1 MAKTQKEINARL
13 KAYANGT
20 VDSPYKVTKPTN
32 YDNRF
37 NTMEVGAIDVDK
49 SYHAQCLDEVIDYVL
64 WLTDNKVRLWGDARN
79 AINNVFPDDWKIV
92 RNEESTVPQTGWI
105 AVYTEGTPTYL
116 EFGHIGIVY
125 NGGNTSTFQILE
137 QNWDGMAGKKPQL
150 RWDNY
155 YGLTHFIV
163 PPVAKNKVTAKASK
177 VVKET
182 VKKVTNVTKSSNKMN
197 ILLVAGHG
205 KGYMSNDSGAVGN
218 GTNERD
224 FIRKSIVPNVAK
236 YLKQAGHTVS
246 YYGGSSMGQDLYQ
259 DTAYAYN
266 IGDTSKY
273 GMYWVKKQK
282 YDAIVEFH
290 LDAASPAASGGHVI
304 IGTGLAADKIDKGIQ
319 AAIVKH
325 VGQIRP
331 IDPRDNLL
339 NVNVAKQLNLNYRL
353 VELGFITSKKDMDTI
368 KKNLQAYTKDIAQAI
383 SGGTI
388 VPAKVTPKP
397 RPASKPAT
405 KKNTTAKKT
414 TTISK
419 GIKIGSLPP
428 TSLKNQK
435 DFYFKAKVRDGLTVC
450 EYKNGEYKLTNMEYT
465 KGHKDFR
472 VFEIK
477 DGWCR
482 IYSSTSNL
490 WVWRERLTIYELGKV
505 TGVSKPKPKTSWKWE
520 GIFTCNI
527 KSIKVRRTLDLD
539 SKTNVVDSGSWIYNN
554 QYIKFVELHKV
565 VRKSDKKKH
574 WVGKFKFEGNPS
586 AGYFYAALGEIT
598 DKQEKFE
605 KEKKLFG
612 TAKVTKKK

>member
-1 MAKTQKEINARL
+1 MAKTQKQAI
-13 KAYANGT
+13 AYANSQIGRFIDYDGWYGFQCF
-20 VDSPYKVTKPTN
+20 DSANDYWDYLFGHGLHGDSAADIPTN
-32 YDNRF
+32 TKNKEYF
-37 NTMEVGAIDVDK
+37 KTEATVYKNTPSFLAEGGDV
-49 SYHAQCLDEVIDYVL
+49 VIFPRTFGEGHGHVAVVISATL
-64 WLTDNKVRLWGDARN
+64 NTITVVEANWLGGGWDGVQEKGG
-79 AINNVFPDDWKIV
+79 
-92 RNEESTVPQTGWI
+92 TGWEP
-105 AVYTEGTPTYL
+105 ATKRT
-116 EFGHIGIVY
+116 H
-125 NGGNTSTFQILE
+125 
-137 QNWDGMAGKKPQL
+137 
-150 RWDNY
+150 Y
-155 YGLTHFIV
+155 YDPNMIFIR
-163 PPVAKNKVTAKASK
+163 PKFAKNKVTAKVSK

-224 FIRKSIVPNVAK
+224 FIRKNIVPNVAK

-266 IGDTSKY
+266 IGDTSSY

-304 IGTGLAADKIDKGIQ
+304 IGTGLAADNIDKGIQ

-353 VELGFITSKKDMDTI
+353 VELGFITSKKDMDKI
-368 KKNLQAYTKDIAQAI
+368 KKDLQAYTKDIAQAI

-388 VPAKVTPKP
+388 VPKENKPTPK
-397 RPASKPAT
+397 PASKP
-405 KKNTTAKKT
+405 KPTAKPS
-414 TTISK
+414 SK
-419 GIKIGSLPP
+419 PSTNNGIKIGSLPP
-428 TSLKNQK
+428 TTLKNQK

-450 EYKNGEYKLTNMEYT
+450 EFHNGEPVLTNMEYT

-477 DGWCR
+477 NGWCR
-482 IYSSTSNL
+482 IYSNTSNL

-505 TGVSKPKPKTSWKWE
+505 TAISKPKPKTSWKWE

-539 SKTNVVDSGSWIYNN
+539 SKTNIVDSGSWVYNK

-574 WVGKFKFEGNPS
+574 WVGKFKYESNPS
-586 AGYFYAALGEIT
+586 AGYFYAALGEVT

-605 KEKKLFG
+605 KEKKLYG

>member
-1 MAKTQKEINARL
+1 MAKTQKEIDARL

-20 VDSPYKVTKPTN
+20 VDSPYRIKTPTHYN
-32 YDNRF
+32 DYF
-37 NTMEVGAIDVDK
+37 GTMEVGAIDVTGSD
-49 SYHAQCLDEVIDYVL
+49 YHAQCMDLAMDYVL
-64 WLTDNKVRLWGDARN
+64 WLTDNKIRMWGNARDA
-79 AINNVFPDDWKIV
+79 IDNVFPDGWKIV
-92 RNEESTVPQTGWI
+92 KNEKSTVPKTGWI

-125 NGGNTSTFQILE
+125 NGGNTSQFQILE
-137 QNWDGMAGKKPQL
+137 QNWNGLANKKPL
-150 RWDNY
+150 TRWDNY

-163 PPVAKNKVTAKASK
+163 PPIAKSKVTAKVSK

-182 VKKVTNVTKSSNKMN
+182 AKKVTNVTKSSNKMSV
-197 ILLVAGHG
+197 LLVAGHG
-205 KGYMSNDSGAVGN
+205 RGHMSNDSGAVGN

-224 FIRKSIVPNVAK
+224 FIRKNIVPNVAK

-266 IGDTSKY
+266 IGDTSSY

-304 IGTGLAADKIDKGIQ
+304 IGTGLAADNIDKGIQ

-353 VELGFITSKKDMDTI
+353 VELGFITSKKDMDNI
-368 KKNLQAYTKDIAQAI
+368 KNNLQDYTKDIAQAI
-383 SGGTI
+383 SGGII
-388 VPAKVTPKP
+388 VPKENKPTPKP
-397 RPASKPAT
+397 QSKP
-405 KKNTTAKKT
+405 KPTAKPS
-414 TTISK
+414 SK
-419 GIKIGSLPP
+419 PSTNNGIKIGSLPP
-428 TSLKNQK
+428 TTLKNQK

-450 EYKNGEYKLTNMEYT
+450 EFHNGEPVLTNMEYT

-477 DGWCR
+477 NGWCR
-482 IYSSTSNL
+482 IYSNTSNL

-505 TGVSKPKPKTSWKWE
+505 TAISKPKPKTSWKWE

-565 VRKSDKKKH
+565 VRKSDKKKF
-574 WVGKFKFEGNPS
+574 WVGKFKFEGNPK
-586 AGYFYAALGEIT
+586 AGYFYAALGEVT

-605 KEKKLFG
+605 KEKKLYG

>member
-1 MAKTQKEINARL
+1 MKTQKEIDARL

-20 VDSPYKVTKPTN
+20 VNSPYRIKKPTS

-37 NTMEVGAIDVDK
+37 GRMEIGAIDVDQ
-49 SYHAQCLDEVIDYVL
+49 SFHAQCLDLIIDYVL
-64 WLTDNKVRLWGDARN
+64 WLTDNKVRMWGDAKN
-79 AINNVFPDDWKIV
+79 SIDNVFPSGWKIV
-92 RNEESTVPQTGWI
+92 KNQPSTIPKKGWI
-105 AVYTEGTPTYL
+105 AVYTKDSPTYI
-116 EFGHIGIVY
+116 EFGHIGIVN
-125 NGGNTSTFQILE
+125 NGGNTSQFQILE
-137 QNWDGMAGKKPQL
+137 QNWNGLANKKPSL

-163 PPVAKNKVTAKASK
+163 PPISKNKVTN

-182 VKKVTNVTKSSNKMN
+182 AKKVTNVTKSSNKMR

-236 YLKQAGHTVS
+236 YLKDAGHTVS

-259 DTAYAYN
+259 DTAYGYN
-266 IGDTSKY
+266 TGNTTKY
-273 GMYWVKKQK
+273 GMYWVAKQK
-282 YDAIVEFH
+282 YDAIIEFH

-339 NVNVAKQLNLNYRL
+339 NVNIAKQLNLNYRL
-353 VELGFITSKKDMDTI
+353 VELGFITSKKDMDYI
-368 KKNLQAYTKDIAQAI
+368 KKNLKAYTKDIAEAI

-388 VPAKVTPKP
+388 TPKKETPTPKP
-397 RPASKPAT
+397 AGKPSTSKPS
-405 KKNTTAKKT
+405 NN
-414 TTISK
+414 
-419 GIKIGSLPP
+419 GIKVGSLPP
-428 TSLKNQK
+428 TTLKNQK
-435 DFYFKAKVRDGLTVC
+435 DFYFKAKVRDSLTVC
-450 EYKNGEYKLTNMEYT
+450 EYRNGDYQLTNMVYQ

-477 DGWCR
+477 NGWCR

-490 WVWRERLTIYELGKV
+490 WVWRERLTIYELGK
-505 TGVSKPKPKTSWKWE
+505 TSTSSKPKPKTAWKWS

-539 SKTNVVDSGSWIYNN
+539 SKTNIVDSGSWIYNK
-554 QYIKFVELHKV
+554 QYFNFVELHKV
-565 VRKSDKKKH
+565 TRKSDKKKF
-574 WVGKFKFEGNPS
+574 WVAKMYYPTNPA

-598 DKQEKFE
+598 DKQEKFVN
-605 KEKKLFG
+605 EKKLYG
-612 TAKVTKKK
+612 TAKITKKR

>member
-1 MAKTQKEINARL
+1 MAKTQKQAI
-13 KAYANGT
+13 AYANSQIGRWIDFDGWYAYQCFDSANDYWYYLFGHGLEGGSA
-20 VDSPYKVTKPTN
+20 VDIPTN
-32 YDNRF
+32 TKNKEYF
-37 NTMEVGAIDVDK
+37 KTEAKVYHNTPSFLAKGGDV
-49 SYHAQCLDEVIDYVL
+49 V
-64 WLTDNKVRLWGDARN
+64 
-79 AINNVFPDDWKIV
+79 VFPDTFGEGHGHVAVVLSATLNTI
-92 RNEESTVPQTGWI
+92 TV
-105 AVYTEGTPTYL
+105 V
-116 EFGHIGIVY
+116 
-125 NGGNTSTFQILE
+125 E
-137 QNWDGMAGKKPQL
+137 QNWDGNG
-150 RWDNY
+150 WDGVKAQGGTGTEPATKRTHY
-155 YGLTHFIV
+155 YDPNMIFIR
-163 PPVAKNKVTAKASK
+163 PKFAKSKITAKVTKT
-177 VVKET
+177 VKET
-182 VKKVTNVTKSSNKMN
+182 AKKVTNVTKSSNKMR

-224 FIRKSIVPNVAK
+224 FIRKNIVPNVAK
-236 YLKQAGHTVS
+236 YLKEAGHTVS
-246 YYGGSSMGQDLYQ
+246 YYGGSSMNQDLYQ
-259 DTAYAYN
+259 DTAYGYN

-304 IGTGLAADKIDKGIQ
+304 IGKGLAADKIDKGIQ
-319 AAIVKH
+319 SAIVKH

-353 VELGFITSKKDMDTI
+353 VELGFITSKKDMDKI
-368 KKNLQAYTKDIAQAI
+368 KKDLQAYTKDIAQAI

-388 VPAKVTPKP
+388 VPKENKPTPKP
-397 RPASKPAT
+397 QSKP
-405 KKNTTAKKT
+405 KPTAKPSNKP
-414 TTISK
+414 SANN

-428 TSLKNQK
+428 TTLKNQK
-435 DFYFKAKVRDGLTVC
+435 DFYFKAKVKDGLTVC
-450 EYKNGEYKLTNMEYT
+450 EYRNGEYKLTNMEYT

-477 DGWCR
+477 NGWCR

-490 WVWRERLTIYELGKV
+490 WVWRERLTIYELGK
-505 TGVSKPKPKTSWKWE
+505 TSSKPKPKTSWKWE

-539 SKTNVVDSGSWIYNN
+539 SKSNIVDSGSWIYNK
-554 QYIKFVELHKV
+554 QYIRFVELYKV
-565 VRKSDKKKH
+565 IRKSDGKKH
-574 WVGKFKFEGNPS
+574 WVGKFKYESNPS
-586 AGYFYAALGEIT
+586 AGYFYAALGEVT

-605 KEKKLFG
+605 KEKKLYG

>member
-1 MAKTQKEINARL
+1 MVKTQKEINARL

-20 VDSPYKVTKPTN
+20 VDSPYRVTRPTN

-163 PPVAKNKVTAKASK
+163 PPVAKNKVTAKVSK

-182 VKKVTNVTKSSNKMN
+182 VKKVTNVTKSSDKMN

-259 DTAYAYN
+259 DTAYGYN
-266 IGDTSKY
+266 VGDTSKY

-325 VGQIRP
+325 IGQIRP

-353 VELGFITSKKDMDTI
+353 VELGFITSKKDMDKI
-368 KKNLQAYTKDIAQAI
+368 KKDLQAYTKDIAQAI
-383 SGGTI
+383 VGETI

-397 RPASKPAT
+397 KPTPKPASKKAN
-405 KKNTTAKKT
+405 KSTAKKST
-414 TTISK
+414 TK
-419 GIKIGSLPP
+419 P
-428 TSLKNQK
+428 
-435 DFYFKAKVRDGLTVC
+435 
-450 EYKNGEYKLTNMEYT
+450 
-465 KGHKDFR
+465 
-472 VFEIK
+472 
-477 DGWCR
+477 
-482 IYSSTSNL
+482 
-490 WVWRERLTIYELGKV
+490 
-505 TGVSKPKPKTSWKWE
+505 KPKPKTSWKWE

-574 WVGKFKFEGNPS
+574 WVGKFKFEGNPK

-598 DKQEKFE
+598 DKQEKFL